1 MPETDGTYTIAV
13 LGKLRLHPRVTY
25 TLVNDPAPQLL
36 VWVQELLRLTN

>member
-13 LGKLRLHPRVTY
+13 LGKLRLQPRVTY

-36 VWVQELLRLTN
+36 VWVQQQQRLTN

>member
-25 TLVNDPAPQLL
+25 TQVSDPAPQLL
-36 VWVQELLRLTN
+36 VWVQQLQRLTN